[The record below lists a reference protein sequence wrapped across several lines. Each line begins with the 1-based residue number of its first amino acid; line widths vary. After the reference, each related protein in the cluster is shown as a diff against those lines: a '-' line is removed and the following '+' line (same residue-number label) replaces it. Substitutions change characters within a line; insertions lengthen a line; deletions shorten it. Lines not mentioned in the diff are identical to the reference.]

1 MKENIMNSIRFLT
14 PTIHGLG
21 DYAAAAG
28 LIVLP
33 FVLGFD
39 GLALWLSV
47 AGGVGLITYS
57 LLTDYAF
64 SVASVIS
71 FKTHLVLDLAAAAVF
86 IAAPFVFGW
95 TGLVMGYY
103 FIMAAGVIVVV
114 ALTNANPAT
123 VGEFSVS
130 ARA

>member
-1 MKENIMNSIRFLT
+1 MNSIRFLT

-21 DYAAAAG
+21 DYAAAVA

-33 FVLGFD
+33 FLLAFD

-47 AGGVGLITYS
+47 AGGVGLIAYS
-57 LLTDYAF
+57 LLTDYTF
-64 SVASVIS
+64 SVGSVIS
-71 FKTHLVLDLAAAAVF
+71 FKTHLILDLAAAAAF

-103 FIMAAGVIVVV
+103 FVMAAGVIVVV
-114 ALTNANPAT
+114 ALTDPNPSK
-123 VGEFSVS
+123 VGDLSVS
-130 ARA
+130 AGI